1 MSRSRKKY
9 TKLKI
14 IVPPSSHSYYDSGRT
29 VGGASKNT
37 QENSREGCSQGG
49 AEVEEEKDDLREK
62 ISGQALIEKNQKMKK
77 ETNKLKK
84 LFKELPEKKKKI
96 AEKLI
101 ENASFMSITL
111 DELKEDIKIYGVK
124 ETYVNGKDQ
133 FGFKESIESK
143 TYGTM
148 VKNYMSII
156 KQLNDMLPEEQKINE
171 DDEFER
177 FNDSL

>member
-1 MSRSRKKY
+1 M
-9 TKLKI
+9 
-14 IVPPSSHSYYDSGRT
+14 
-29 VGGASKNT
+29 GGASKNT
-37 QENSREGCSQGG
+37 QVILREGCSQGG
-49 AEVEEEKDDLREK
+49 VEMEEEQKDLREK
-62 ISGQALIEKNQKMKK
+62 LSGQALIEKNQKIKK

-84 LFKELPEKKKKI
+84 LFKELPNNKKKM

-111 DELKEDIKIYGVK
+111 DELKEDIKLYGVK

-143 TYGTM
+143 TYNTM
-148 VKNYMSII
+148 VKNYMNII
-156 KQLNDMLPEEQKINE
+156 KQLNDMLPEEKKINE

-177 FNDSL
+177 FNGSL

>member
-1 MSRSRKKY
+1 M
-9 TKLKI
+9 
-14 IVPPSSHSYYDSGRT
+14 
-29 VGGASKNT
+29 
-37 QENSREGCSQGG
+37 
-49 AEVEEEKDDLREK
+49 EEEKSNLREK
-62 ISGQALIEKNQKMKK
+62 LSGQALIEKNQKIRK

-84 LFKELPEKKKKI
+84 LFKELPNNKKKM

-111 DELKEDIKIYGVK
+111 DELKEDIKLYGVK

-143 TYGTM
+143 TYNTM
-148 VKNYMSII
+148 VKNYMNII
-156 KQLNDMLPEEQKINE
+156 KQLNDMLPAEKQVDI

-177 FNDSL
+177 FNGEI

>member
-1 MSRSRKKY
+1 M
-9 TKLKI
+9 
-14 IVPPSSHSYYDSGRT
+14 
-29 VGGASKNT
+29 
-37 QENSREGCSQGG
+37 
-49 AEVEEEKDDLREK
+49 EEEKSNLREK
-62 ISGQALIEKNQKMKK
+62 LSGQALIEKNQKIRK

-84 LFKELPEKKKKI
+84 LFKELPNNKKKM

-111 DELKEDIKIYGVK
+111 DELKEDIKLYGVK

-143 TYGTM
+143 TYNAM
-148 VKNYMSII
+148 VKNYMNIM
-156 KQLNDMLPEEQKINE
+156 KQLNDMLPEEKKVDI

-177 FNDSL
+177 FNGGI

>member
-1 MSRSRKKY
+1 MK
-9 TKLKI
+9 
-14 IVPPSSHSYYDSGRT
+14 
-29 VGGASKNT
+29 
-37 QENSREGCSQGG
+37 
-49 AEVEEEKDDLREK
+49 EEKNDLREEL
-62 ISGQALIEKNQKMKK
+62 SGQALIQKNQKIKK
-77 ETNKLKK
+77 ETNKLNK
-84 LFKELPEKKKKI
+84 LFEELPKNKKKM

-101 ENASFMSITL
+101 ENAAFMSITL
-111 DELKEDIKIYGVK
+111 DELKEDIKKYGVK

-133 FGFKESIESK
+133 FGFKESVESK

-156 KQLNDMLPEEQKINE
+156 KQLNDMLPEEKKIDE

>member
-1 MSRSRKKY
+1 M
-9 TKLKI
+9 
-14 IVPPSSHSYYDSGRT
+14 
-29 VGGASKNT
+29 
-37 QENSREGCSQGG
+37 
-49 AEVEEEKDDLREK
+49 EEEKGNLREK
-62 ISGQALIEKNQKMKK
+62 LSGQALIEKNQKIRK

-84 LFKELPEKKKKI
+84 LFKELPNNKKKM

-111 DELKEDIKIYGVK
+111 DELKEDIKLYGVK

-143 TYGTM
+143 TYNTM
-148 VKNYMSII
+148 VKNYMNII
-156 KQLNDMLPEEQKINE
+156 KQLNDMLPAEKQVDI

-177 FNDSL
+177 FNGGI

>member
-1 MSRSRKKY
+1 M
-9 TKLKI
+9 
-14 IVPPSSHSYYDSGRT
+14 
-29 VGGASKNT
+29 
-37 QENSREGCSQGG
+37 
-49 AEVEEEKDDLREK
+49 EEEKTDLREK
-62 ISGQALIEKNQKMKK
+62 ISAKELIDKDKKITK

-84 LFKELPEKKKKI
+84 LFKELPENKKKM

-111 DELKEDIKIYGVK
+111 DELKNDIKIYGVK

-133 FGFKESIESK
+133 YGFKESIESK
-143 TYGTM
+143 TYNTM
-148 VKNYMSII
+148 VKNYMNII
-156 KQLNDMLPEEQKINE
+156 KQLNDMLPEEKKINE

>member
-1 MSRSRKKY
+1 MG
-9 TKLKI
+9 LQKI
-14 IVPPSSHSYYDSGRT
+14 HESFYVRG
-29 VGGASKNT
+29 VV
-37 QENSREGCSQGG
+37 QGG
-49 AEVEEEKDDLREK
+49 VDVEEEKVDMREK
-62 ISGQALIEKNQKMKK
+62 ISGQELIDKNKKITK

-84 LFKELPEKKKKI
+84 LFKELPENKKKM

-143 TYGTM
+143 TYNTM
-148 VKNYMSII
+148 VKNYMNII
-156 KQLNDMLPEEQKINE
+156 KQLNDMLPEDKKINE

-177 FNDSL
+177 FNGSL

>member
-1 MSRSRKKY
+1 MGERWVG
-9 TKLKI
+9 LQKI
-14 IVPPSSHSYYDSGRT
+14 HESFYVKG
-29 VGGASKNT
+29 VV
-37 QENSREGCSQGG
+37 QGG
-49 AEVEEEKDDLREK
+49 VDVEEEKVDMREK
-62 ISGQALIEKNQKMKK
+62 ISGQELIDKNKKITK

-84 LFKELPEKKKKI
+84 LFKELPENKKKM

-143 TYGTM
+143 TYNTM
-148 VKNYMSII
+148 VKNYMNII
-156 KQLNDMLPEEQKINE
+156 KQLNDMLPEDKKINE

-177 FNDSL
+177 FNGSL

>member
-1 MSRSRKKY
+1 
-9 TKLKI
+9 
-14 IVPPSSHSYYDSGRT
+14 
-29 VGGASKNT
+29 
-37 QENSREGCSQGG
+37 
-49 AEVEEEKDDLREK
+49 VEEEKSNLREK
-62 ISGQALIEKNQKMKK
+62 LSGQALIEKNQKIRK

-84 LFKELPEKKKKI
+84 LFKELPNNKKKM

-111 DELKEDIKIYGVK
+111 DELKEDIKLYGVK

-143 TYGTM
+143 TYNAM
-148 VKNYMSII
+148 VKNYMNIM
-156 KQLNDMLPEEQKINE
+156 KQLNDMLPEEKKVDI

-177 FNDSL
+177 FNGGI

>member
-1 MSRSRKKY
+1 M
-9 TKLKI
+9 
-14 IVPPSSHSYYDSGRT
+14 
-29 VGGASKNT
+29 
-37 QENSREGCSQGG
+37 
-49 AEVEEEKDDLREK
+49 EEEKSNLREK
-62 ISGQALIEKNQKMKK
+62 LSGQALIEKNQKIRK

-84 LFKELPEKKKKI
+84 LFKELPNNKKKM

-111 DELKEDIKIYGVK
+111 DELKEDIKLYGVK

-143 TYGTM
+143 TYNTM
-148 VKNYMSII
+148 VKNYMNII
-156 KQLNDMLPEEQKINE
+156 KQLNDMLPAEKQVDI

-177 FNDSL
+177 FNGGT

>member
-1 MSRSRKKY
+1 MGVQ
-9 TKLKI
+9 KI
-14 IVPPSSHSYYDSGRT
+14 HESFYVRG
-29 VGGASKNT
+29 VV
-37 QENSREGCSQGG
+37 QGG
-49 AEVEEEKDDLREK
+49 VDVEEEKVNMREK
-62 ISGQALIEKNQKMKK
+62 ISAQELIDKNKKITK

-84 LFKELPEKKKKI
+84 LFKELPENKKKM

-111 DELKEDIKIYGVK
+111 DELKDDIKIYGVK

-143 TYGTM
+143 TYNTM
-148 VKNYMSII
+148 VKNYMNII
-156 KQLNDMLPEEQKINE
+156 KQLNDMLPEDKKINE

-177 FNDSL
+177 FNGSL

>member
-1 MSRSRKKY
+1 MEGEKSNLRKK
-9 TKLKI
+9 L
-14 IVPPSSHSYYDSGRT
+14 
-29 VGGASKNT
+29 
-37 QENSREGCSQGG
+37 
-49 AEVEEEKDDLREK
+49 
-62 ISGQALIEKNQKMKK
+62 SGQALIEKNQKIRK

-84 LFKELPEKKKKI
+84 LFKELPNNKKKM

-111 DELKEDIKIYGVK
+111 DELKEDIKLYGVK

-143 TYGTM
+143 TYNTM
-148 VKNYMSII
+148 VKNYMNII
-156 KQLNDMLPEEQKINE
+156 KQLNDMLPAEKQVDI

-177 FNDSL
+177 FNGGI

>member
-1 MSRSRKKY
+1 MQVN
-9 TKLKI
+9 L
-14 IVPPSSHSYYDSGRT
+14 
-29 VGGASKNT
+29 
-37 QENSREGCSQGG
+37 REGCSIGG
-49 AEVEEEKDDLREK
+49 VDMEEEKVDLREK
-62 ISGQALIEKNQKMKK
+62 LSGQALIDKNKKIRK
-77 ETNKLKK
+77 ETQKLKK
-84 LFKELPEKKKKI
+84 LFKDLPDNKKKM

-143 TYGTM
+143 TYNTI
-148 VKNYMSII
+148 VKNYMNII
-156 KQLNDMLPEEQKINE
+156 KQLNDMLPEEKKINE

-177 FNDSL
+177 FNGSL

>member
-1 MSRSRKKY
+1 MG
-9 TKLKI
+9 LQKI
-14 IVPPSSHSYYDSGRT
+14 HKSFYVRG
-29 VGGASKNT
+29 VV
-37 QENSREGCSQGG
+37 QGG
-49 AEVEEEKDDLREK
+49 VDVEEEKVDMREK
-62 ISGQALIEKNQKMKK
+62 ISGQELIDKNKKITK

-84 LFKELPEKKKKI
+84 LFKELPENKKKM

-143 TYGTM
+143 TYNTM
-148 VKNYMSII
+148 VKNYLNII
-156 KQLNDMLPEEQKINE
+156 KQLNDMLPEDKKINE

-177 FNDSL
+177 FNGSL

>member
-1 MSRSRKKY
+1 MGLQKIH
-9 TKLKI
+9 KLFY
-14 IVPPSSHSYYDSGRT
+14 VRG
-29 VGGASKNT
+29 VV
-37 QENSREGCSQGG
+37 QGG
-49 AEVEEEKDDLREK
+49 VDVEEEKVDMREK
-62 ISGQALIEKNQKMKK
+62 ISGQELIDKNKKITK

-84 LFKELPEKKKKI
+84 LFKELPENKKKM

-143 TYGTM
+143 TYNTM
-148 VKNYMSII
+148 VKNYMNII
-156 KQLNDMLPEEQKINE
+156 KQLNDMLPEDKKINE

-177 FNDSL
+177 FNGSL